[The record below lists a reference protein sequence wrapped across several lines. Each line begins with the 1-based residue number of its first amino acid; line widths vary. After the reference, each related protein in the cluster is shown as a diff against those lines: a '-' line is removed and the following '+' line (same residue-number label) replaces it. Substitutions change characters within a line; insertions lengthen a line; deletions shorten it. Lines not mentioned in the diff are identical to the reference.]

1 MKTLVLDPEQVRAAL
16 DVTEFPRRC
25 VWVVSM
31 RGEIVV
37 HDLDEG
43 WMQFAPAKGVTD
55 RQWAQAIKH
64 AVKNLQDKL
73 EQTLATYYR
82 FLEQT
87 DPAIPS
93 QILRLSPPVARR
105 LETNFPPTLREG
117 VTIPID
123 ALSLQKRLERYADRE
138 TAPGLGI
145 CPVCHIA
152 VVHEDHKPYC
162 SQKCELE
169 EAGDGTRVNIPIP
182 AEFLVKKKT
191 E

>member
-16 DVTEFPRRC
+16 DVNEHPRRC

-43 WMQFAPAKGVTD
+43 WMQFAPARGVTD

-64 AVKNLQDKL
+64 AINNLQSKL
-73 EQTLATYYR
+73 EMTLATYYR

-93 QILRLSPPVARR
+93 QILRLAPPVAYR
-105 LETNFPPTLREG
+105 LETNVPPTLREG
-117 VTIPID
+117 VRVPPEALPI
-123 ALSLQKRLERYADRE
+123 QKRLERYADKL
-138 TAPGLGI
+138 TSPGMGI
-145 CPVCHIA
+145 CPVCYIA
-152 VVHEDHKPYC
+152 VIHDEHKPYC

-182 AEFLVKKKT
+182 AEFLVKKKQ